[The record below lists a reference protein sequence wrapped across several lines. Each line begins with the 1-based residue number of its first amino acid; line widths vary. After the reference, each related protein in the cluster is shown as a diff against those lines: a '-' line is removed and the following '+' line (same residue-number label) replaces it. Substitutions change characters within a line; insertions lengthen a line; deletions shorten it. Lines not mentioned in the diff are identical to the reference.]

1 MAASY
6 GAGCSC
12 WIGSASNS
20 ICGSATAGSTT
31 SSAPWGISLGS
42 SAVIADVGL
51 NSLAAEISAI
61 SGAWGMTAGEVSAV
75 CSTTGPTD
83 SKSDSAGGGD
93 SRLGSAVWR
102 AAACNGLAPIFANR
116 SKVPLDFA
124 VGKAPRRNEGLDAA
138 SRNETWRGPPKK
150 PLPTPTASPFSAAA
164 IRGLKMRELA
174 IDLICKKLGTLNVWR
189 RNSGTITQ
197 AKRKTPANSNPPT
210 SHVCRLIDVTTP
222 GCEIPV
228 RPSFVADVAAA
239 AAPDGFVSPAAA
251 C

>member
-61 SGAWGMTAGEVSAV
+61 SGAWGMTAGDVSPV

-102 AAACNGLAPIFANR
+102 SAACNGLETIFDNR
-116 SKVPLDFA
+116 SKVALDY
-124 VGKAPRRNEGLDAA
+124 
-138 SRNETWRGPPKK
+138 
-150 PLPTPTASPFSAAA
+150 
-164 IRGLKMRELA
+164 
-174 IDLICKKLGTLNVWR
+174 
-189 RNSGTITQ
+189 
-197 AKRKTPANSNPPT
+197 
-210 SHVCRLIDVTTP
+210 
-222 GCEIPV
+222 
-228 RPSFVADVAAA
+228 AD
-239 AAPDGFVSPAAA
+239 G
-251 C
+251 